1 MSERPT
7 EDAMDLWDGV
17 TMKAVCD
24 AVQVFMCAVV
34 LGCVLSGRWRRGG
47 AGRLT
52 VPDFAAGV
60 RLESWRQET
69 DRALAAVESAVR
81 SERLRL
87 AGLGGTGASAPVAG
101 GAPDPEPA
109 DQAPFRL
116 GDAALASAAPVGP
129 ERYDALARLAAC
141 GGTARDIAARTRLPA
156 GEVELA
162 LKLRR
167 LNA

>member
-1 MSERPT
+1 MG
-7 EDAMDLWDGV
+7 LWDGV
-17 TMKAVCD
+17 TMRAVCD
-24 AVQVFMCAVV
+24 AVQVLMCAVV
-34 LGCVLSGRWRRGG
+34 LGCVLSGRLRRDG

-52 VPDFAAGV
+52 VPDFAHGV
-60 RLESWRQET
+60 RLETWRQES

-87 AGLGGTGASAPVAG
+87 AALSAPGASAPGTG
-101 GAPDPEPA
+101 GAPPDPEPA
-109 DQAPFRL
+109 DPGPFRL
-116 GDAALASAAPVGP
+116 GDADLAAALPVGP
-129 ERYDALARLAAC
+129 ERYDALSRLAAC
-141 GGTARDIAARTRLPA
+141 GGTARDIAARTRLPS

>member
-1 MSERPT
+1 
-7 EDAMDLWDGV
+7 MDLWGGITV
-17 TMKAVCD
+17 KAVCD
-24 AVQVFMCAVV
+24 AIQVLMCAIV
-34 LGCVLSGRWRRGG
+34 LVGVFSGRLRRAG

-52 VPDFAAGV
+52 VPDFAEGV

-87 AGLGGTGASAPVAG
+87 AGLGGTGASAPVVA
-101 GAPDPEPA
+101 GAPEPEPA

-116 GDAALASAAPVGP
+116 GDADLASAPVGP
-129 ERYDALARLAAC
+129 ERYDGLARLAAC